1 MKVETVWVCLLCVC
15 EKNKAKKKKENNNNN
30 LNNKLKRLKTQI
42 CFVVVDNRK
51 KIN

>member
-15 EKNKAKKKKENNNNN
+15 VKRTRQKKKE
-30 LNNKLKRLKTQI
+30 NNKLKRLKTQI